1 MSEFSISKVGND
13 TASKAID
20 IINKFKAGKQERTA
34 AAASGNVPIGEL
46 LAKYSQ
52 HMSTNST
59 ATGGMRFE

>member
-1 MSEFSISKVGND
+1 MSDFSISKVGND

-20 IINKFKAGKQERTA
+20 LINKFKASSQERTA
-34 AAASGNVPIGEL
+34 AASNNVPIGDL

-52 HMSTNST
+52 YMPTNSS